1 MSDEIRWVEQDGEL
15 TAVLP
20 DGRSVAWAAQP
31 GFQQLF
37 LSCPIFEVLLEGGR
51 GGGKTDALLMS
62 FAQHVGR
69 GWRQEWRGILF
80 RQTYKQLSD
89 VVEKTRKWY
98 PRIFPDAKF
107 NESDMVW
114 TWKDG
119 EKLWLRYMERKA
131 DYQNYHGHAYP
142 WIGWEEL
149 TNWHDDS
156 CYRVMFSCCR
166 SPVKDIPRL
175 IRGTANPSG
184 AGHNWVK
191 MRFQLPVLP
200 GRGAGPVIEEDGA
213 KRVAITSSLRE
224 NLVLLHADPEYRAR
238 IKQAATNPAVQ
249 RAWLEGDWN
258 IVAGGMFDD
267 LWKPSVHVLPDFSP
281 PEGWR
286 VDRAFDWG
294 SSKPF
299 SVGWWAE
306 SDGSDLV
313 LPTGIVK
320 PTLRGD
326 LFRIREWYGCR
337 PDTPNEGLR
346 MLATDITKG
355 IIIRENLWGL
365 RSRTVP
371 GVADSAIFAVENGMS
386 IAGDMAQPVMVGG
399 KRVRGIQWLPADKR
413 KGSRKTGW
421 ELLRGRLQAATEGP
435 VRERPGLFV
444 CEGCRDFLRTM
455 PVLPR
460 DLDNDPDDVAT
471 DSEDHIADETRYRVR
486 FSTTRARSGKLS
498 GVPS

>member
-1 MSDEIRWVEQDGEL
+1 MTPNITWAERDGQL
-15 TAVLP
+15 TPVLP
-20 DGRSVAWAAQP
+20 DGRAVAWAAQP

-37 LSCPIFEVLLEGGR
+37 LSCPYFEVLLEGSR
-51 GGGKTDALLMS
+51 GGGKTDGLLMDY
-62 FAQHVGR
+62 AQFVGR
-69 GWRQEWRGILF
+69 WGAEWRGILF

-89 VVEKTRKWY
+89 VVEKTRKWF

-114 TWKDG
+114 TWKTG
-119 EKLWLRYMERKA
+119 ERLWLRYMERKA
-131 DYQNYHGHAYP
+131 DYQNYHGHSYP

-149 TNWHDDS
+149 TNWADDS

-166 SPVKDIPRL
+166 STHKDVPRRV
-175 IRGTANPSG
+175 RGTTNPSG
-184 AGHNWVK
+184 PGHNWVK
-191 MRFQLPVLP
+191 QRFELPVAP
-200 GRGAGPVIEEDGA
+200 GRQAGRVIVEDGQS
-213 KRVAITSSLRE
+213 RVAITSSLTDNR
-224 NLVLLHADPEYRAR
+224 VLLFADPEYRAR
-238 IKQAATNPAVQ
+238 IKQAATSPAIE

-267 LWKPSVHVLPDFSP
+267 LWKPGVHILPDFQP

-306 SDGSDLV
+306 SDGSDLM
-313 LPTGIVK
+313 LPGGRLF
-320 PTLRGD
+320 PTIRGD
-326 LFRIREWYGCR
+326 LFRIREWYGCQ
-337 PDTPNEGLR
+337 PNTPNEGLR
-346 MLATDITKG
+346 MLASDIAKG
-355 IIIRENLWGL
+355 IVRREHTWGL
-365 RSRTVP
+365 RSRVVP

-386 IAGDMAQPVMVGG
+386 IAADMARPLQFGG
-399 KRVRGIQWLPADKR
+399 RRIRGVSWVPADKR
-413 KGSRKTGW
+413 PGSRKTGW
-421 ELLRGRLQAATEGP
+421 EL
-435 VRERPGLFV
+435 VRERLAAAAASPREHAGLFV
-444 CEGCRDFLRTM
+444 CEDCRDFIRTM

-460 DLDNDPDDVAT
+460 DLDGDPDDVAT

-486 FSTTRARSGKLS
+486 ASTTRARSGKLK